1 MAENWTRYRLGSAP
15 ELTAAQHEAVHQ
27 EVRRIL
33 AHPAFKGSRRSID
46 LFRCMIDHALAG
58 NEEEVKER
66 TLGIE
71 VFGRSPDYDTNED
84 PIVRRT
90 ANEIRKRLAQY
101 YQETKGPL
109 AVKIELI
116 RGSYVPEF
124 QFETEHSQLQ
134 PVAANGLEA
143 GLEPGRD
150 SIPKIAAPPGRTS
163 RKWLLIFAA
172 VMVATAAIVL
182 FIRFN
187 NSWRSPQY
195 RIWMPL
201 VQAGQPINMCLSD
214 LTAIAGAGQSVSQ
227 PTASPVSP
235 QPVPAG
241 TLKRYSSDTP
251 FTDAHVAEEVS
262 TLIAGYGG
270 RTTLQPCSALSF
282 GQLRQRP
289 TVLIGGT
296 NNPWA
301 LDLLAPLRY
310 SIRVDSATND
320 KWIQDSQHPEKRDWR
335 IDGKLSNTDT
345 SPDYAVISRFFY
357 KDSGQW
363 VVAISGLEA
372 HGTEAAGELV
382 ADPAF
387 VKYLPAGIGAN
398 SNFQIVLRVTVLRG
412 STGPFEVLSVHSW

>member
-1 MAENWTRYRLGSAP
+1 
-15 ELTAAQHEAVHQ
+15 
-27 EVRRIL
+27 
-33 AHPAFKGSRRSID
+33 
-46 LFRCMIDHALAG
+46 MIDHALAG

-101 YQETKGPL
+101 YQETKGHL

-116 RGSYVPEF
+116 RGSYIPEF
-124 QFETEHSQLQ
+124 QFECAQRQSQF
-134 PVAANGLEA
+134 AGEA
-143 GLEPGRD
+143 GTEVWIEPKPDLDQVNLPEPKPDTTPSPLETR
-150 SIPKIAAPPGRTS
+150 RRFS
-163 RKWLLIFAA
+163 RKWLLISISVLLAVAA
-172 VMVATAAIVL
+172 STL
-182 FIRFN
+182 FIRLN

-195 RIWMPL
+195 RMWMPL
-201 VQAGQPINMCLSD
+201 IQAGQPINMCLSD
-214 LTAIAGAGQSVSQ
+214 LTAIAGDGKSISQQTAPPAPPQTQSTS
-227 PTASPVSP
+227 
-235 QPVPAG
+235 

-251 FTDAHVAEEVS
+251 FTDARVAEEIS
-262 TLIAGYGG
+262 TLLAGYNG
-270 RTTLQPCSALSF
+270 RTTLQPCSMLSF
-282 GQLRQRP
+282 EQLRQRP

-310 SIRVDSATND
+310 SIRVDSVTND

-335 IDGKLSNTDT
+335 IDGKLSNTDA
-345 SPDYAVISRFFY
+345 SPDYAVISRFYY